1 MKGLDCIYNE
11 DCFETLS
18 GLQDES
24 VDLIVSSPPYNIGK
38 EYEKRSA
45 LTSYLGVQGTLFK
58 ELHRVLKTTGSIF
71 WQVGVYTD
79 GPFHYPLDIMTFP
92 LFCEAGFKPVNR
104 IVWIRQHGMHA
115 KRKFSGRHETIM
127 WYCKSQEYKFNLDN
141 VRVPQKYQGKTSHR
155 EENYG
160 ELTCNPDGKNPGDIW
175 AFRNVKHNHEEQT
188 IHPCQFPED
197 LIARIILASTDPGD
211 VVYDPYMGSGTV
223 AVVSRD
229 YDRRFIGSETDE
241 SYFEVSTRRVSGLPS
256 ADGSFANLKCLR
268 SYCEANGIQN
278 KSYTFDLR
286 GKSSR
291 SINLTRRIRP
301 ETDHLQELYERTDL
315 EETFFGDQ
323 RRGLNPDPALLA
335 DQNHPQGRPKTITRS
350 SVQSAQISL
359 LDQIEST

>member
-1 MKGLDCIYNE
+1 MKKTDSIYNE

-18 GLQDES
+18 GLEDES

-45 LTSYLGVQGTLFK
+45 LASYLGVQSALFQ
-58 ELHRVLKTTGSIF
+58 EFFRVLKPTGSIF

-79 GPFHYPLDIMTFP
+79 GPYHYPLDIMTYP
-92 LFCEAGFKPVNR
+92 SFCEAGFKPVNR

-115 KRKFSGRHETIM
+115 RRKFSGRHETIM
-127 WYCKSQEYKFNLDN
+127 WYCKTPGYKFNLDN
-141 VRVPQKYQGKTSHR
+141 IRVPQKYQGKTSHR
-155 EENYG
+155 EDNYG

-197 LIARIILASTDPGD
+197 LIARIVLASTDPGD

-229 YDRRFIGSETDE
+229 YDRRYIGSETDE
-241 SYFEVSTRRVSGLPS
+241 SYFEVSLRRAAGMPNEE
-256 ADGSFANLKCLR
+256 GSFANLKCLR
-268 SYCEANGIQN
+268 SYSEKYGL
-278 KSYTFDLR
+278 KSGNYTFDLR
-286 GKSSR
+286 GQSNKA
-291 SINLTRRIRP
+291 INLAKRIRP
-301 ETDHLQELYERTDL
+301 EADHLQELYDRTDL

-323 RRGLNPDPALLA
+323 RRGLNPDPTLLA
-335 DQNHPQGRPKTITRS
+335 DQNHPQGRPKSIDKPSAKT
-350 SVQSAQISL
+350 AQISL
-359 LDQIEST
+359 LNHIESA